1 MKIGN
6 INEYSQFERMQK
18 STLFKEH
25 RFQVI
30 VINLPQNESLKAHHS
45 PTDAFLFVQKGC
57 VNFVLEAETFLLEEG
72 ALFTFKAFQ
81 KHSVT
86 ALKDSSLLIVK

>member
-1 MKIGN
+1 
-6 INEYSQFERMQK
+6 
-18 STLFKEH
+18 
-25 RFQVI
+25 
-30 VINLPQNESLKAHHS
+30 
-45 PTDAFLFVQKGC
+45 VQKGC